1 MPSTSYFTGQQQ
13 DLGSKVSGAASKVGD
28 AASTVGDG
36 VGGAV
41 SSIADG
47 AQQATGEVVDRAGA
61 TAQQVGWK
69 LDSFMQANPL
79 AMGAIAVGAGAV
91 VGSLFPETDPE
102 RELLGDA
109 SRQVGTKLSDV
120 VDEATT
126 KAGGTRQRGGAAEDT
141 PARGCRPAPAAR
153 PTAARRGGRAGRL
166 AARPASPSRGCL
178 RRLHLYRNPGSRLG
192 RMHHVR
198 SRSGARG
205 AAAVPSSRLLVARLL
220 QVAPV
225 RPEVFGMPLRASPR
239 TKRAGG
245 QLPGEIA
252 ESPAHPYLTAR

>member
-1 MPSTSYFTGQQQ
+1 MTAVTTRDEAQREILGEIDETRREMGSTINELGDRLTPGHLVDQAKDNVREATIGRLEDTARGMSDMVFETIKRNPIPTAMAGVGLAMLWRNRSQQTNDTRYRANSYPGMPSTTHFSGQQQ
-13 DLGSKVSGAASKVGD
+13 DLGSKVSSAASKVGD

-79 AMGAIAVGAGAV
+79 AMGAVAVGAGAV
-91 VGSLFPETDPE
+91 VGSLIPETEPE

-109 SRQVGTKLSDV
+109 SRQVGTKLTDA

-126 KAGGTRQRGGAAEDT
+126 KAEKTLDDAEAKLT
-141 PARGCRPAPAAR
+141 
-153 PTAARRGGRAGRL
+153 
-166 AARPASPSRGCL
+166 
-178 RRLHLYRNPGSRLG
+178 
-192 RMHHVR
+192 
-198 SRSGARG
+198 
-205 AAAVPSSRLLVARLL
+205 SSTV
-220 QVAPV
+220 
-225 RPEVFGMPLRASPR
+225 
-239 TKRAGG
+239 
-245 QLPGEIA
+245 
-252 ESPAHPYLTAR
+252 

>member
-1 MPSTSYFTGQQQ
+1 VFETIKRNPIPTAMAGVGLAMLWRNRSQQTNGDRLQPNSYPGMPSTSYFSDQRQ

-69 LDSFMQANPL
+69 LDNFMQANPL

-91 VGSLFPETDPE
+91 MGSLIPETDPE

-109 SRQVGTKLSDV
+109 SRQVGSRLSDV
-120 VDEATT
+120 VDGATSKAEETLDNAEA
-126 KAGGTRQRGGAAEDT
+126 K
-141 PARGCRPAPAAR
+141 
-153 PTAARRGGRAGRL
+153 L
-166 AARPASPSRGCL
+166 AADR
-178 RRLHLYRNPGSRLG
+178 
-192 RMHHVR
+192 
-198 SRSGARG
+198 
-205 AAAVPSSRLLVARLL
+205 
-220 QVAPV
+220 
-225 RPEVFGMPLRASPR
+225 
-239 TKRAGG
+239 
-245 QLPGEIA
+245 
-252 ESPAHPYLTAR
+252 

>member
-1 MPSTSYFTGQQQ
+1 MTAVSTRDEEVQTEILSEIDETRREMGSTINELGDRLTPGHLVDQAKDNVREATIGRLEDTARGISDMVFETIKRNPIPTALAGVGLAMLWRNRSQPTNDTRYGANAYPGMPSTSHFSGQQQ
-13 DLGSKVSGAASKVGD
+13 DLGSKMSGAASKVGD

-79 AMGAIAVGAGAV
+79 AMGAVAVGAGAV
-91 VGSLFPETDPE
+91 VGSLIPETEPE

-109 SRQVGTKLSDV
+109 SRQVGTKLTDA

-126 KAGGTRQRGGAAEDT
+126 KAEKTFDDAEAKLT
-141 PARGCRPAPAAR
+141 
-153 PTAARRGGRAGRL
+153 
-166 AARPASPSRGCL
+166 
-178 RRLHLYRNPGSRLG
+178 
-192 RMHHVR
+192 
-198 SRSGARG
+198 
-205 AAAVPSSRLLVARLL
+205 SSN
-220 QVAPV
+220 
-225 RPEVFGMPLRASPR
+225 
-239 TKRAGG
+239 
-245 QLPGEIA
+245 I
-252 ESPAHPYLTAR
+252 